1 MHAAA
6 PLQLS
11 LELTKKADTWANQLA
26 NQDKEKIDV
35 NSKYGQNIFSSEDQ
49 ENLAARCVRS
59 WYNGIRFY
67 DFHTAKSSLRSEYFT
82 QLVWVASQEVGISK
96 AISASGKTYVVA
108 LFDPPGNKGEYLHN
122 VKPVSGKKAIW
133 FEKPLYVFRIK
144 LRKREEETWPQEDN
158 FSKQQDEVNYGGTHI
173 KFV

>member
-11 LELTKKADTWANQLA
+11 QELTKKADVWASQLA

-49 ENLAARCVRS
+49 ENLAARSVRS

-67 DFHTAKSSLRSEYFT
+67 DFHAAKSSLKSEYFT
-82 QLVWVASQEVGISK
+82 QLVWVASQEVGIGK
-96 AISASGKTYVVA
+96 AVSASGKTYVVA

-122 VKPVSGKKAIW
+122 VKPVSGK
-133 FEKPLYVFRIK
+133 
-144 LRKREEETWPQEDN
+144 
-158 FSKQQDEVNYGGTHI
+158 
-173 KFV
+173 